1 MGTKIDMIGKRF
13 GRWVVIAEGEKI
25 ATRRTCRW
33 ICKCD
38 CGTITE
44 SIDGSKLRSGETKS
58 CGCYKRDVTVNRNYR
73 HGLCY
78 TRIHSIWVNMK
89 DRCYNPNNHYFHRYG
104 GRGIT
109 VCNEWLNS
117 LETFY
122 DWAIANG
129 YADTL
134 TIDRIDVNGSYCPEN
149 CRWATDEMQ
158 ANNREKHI
166 LLEINGETK
175 NIAQWAKESGLK
187 YRTIH
192 ARYNR
197 GWTGESLIRK
207 V

>member
-1 MGTKIDMIGKRF
+1 MSQKIPMIGNRF
-13 GRWVVIAEGEKI
+13 GRLTVIAEGGITTNRKYK
-25 ATRRTCRW
+25 W
-33 ICKCD
+33 ICQCD
-38 CGTITE
+38 CGNITPP
-44 SIDGSKLRSGETKS
+44 IDGYKLRNGETKS
-58 CGCYKRDVTVNRNYR
+58 CGCYKKELTVKRNRR

-89 DRCYNPNNHYFHRYG
+89 DRCYNPNNQHFYRYG

-109 VCNEWLNS
+109 VCDEWLNS
-117 LETFY
+117 LTSFY
-122 DWAIANG
+122 DWATENG
-129 YADTL
+129 YSDNL
-134 TIDRIDVNGSYCPEN
+134 TIDRIDNNKGYSPEN
-149 CRWATDEMQ
+149 CRWATVEEQ
-158 ANNREKHI
+158 NNNREHHI